1 MANSKPCTIWLQN
14 ATDQCL
20 SMPFVGWTSIP
31 AIFQLFSYQGS
42 MAWQRIR
49 KRRFSRASLHRSL
62 AIDTATLGSKSWHTS
77 AAGWDLCL
85 ESIFRRYLNMIFE
98 HGKYGEIMQ
107 WSICIPQ
114 SCWSELLLASASAPG
129 LDHLSLCH
137 VSTWEISRNSPDLKT
152 WFIDQHEQAVIKLRS
167 IWFGDKSHN
176 NNEVPSDSF
185 AVWSWLIRTLESVVY
200 W

>member
-1 MANSKPCTIWLQN
+1 
-14 ATDQCL
+14 
-20 SMPFVGWTSIP
+20 
-31 AIFQLFSYQGS
+31 
-42 MAWQRIR
+42 MAWQTSFPPSISTQEPGNWHSDARVEELTYLGWMGPLLGES
-49 KRRFSRASLHRSL
+49 FS
-62 AIDTATLGSKSWHTS
+62 K
-77 AAGWDLCL
+77 
-85 ESIFRRYLNMIFE
+85 IFE

-114 SCWSELLLASASAPG
+114 SCWSERLLASASAPG

-137 VSTWEISRNSPDLKT
+137 VSTWEISRNSPDKT

-176 NNEVPSDSF
+176 KNDVPSDSF